1 MRKKEKNEGFGHTKS
16 EFCCSYEHEMHVLNT
31 FGLLLFV
38 FFGTGWLQYGKKKS
52 HNIECFKQYAASVVG

>member
-1 MRKKEKNEGFGHTKS
+1 MGSFGHTKS
-16 EFCCSYEHEMHVLNT
+16 EFCCSYEHEMHALNT

-52 HNIECFKQYAASVVG
+52 HNI